1 MSNDREYTHY
11 IVVNEVVLGDASIIE
26 KLNDWVSLAF
36 VRLGI
41 GGSKLFTDYAFVENH
56 TLVPKIL
63 TSSPNLPTHVVKS
76 IHQLLPPHDARRVA
90 ASPIAPTHSL

>member
-11 IVVNEVVLGDASIIE
+11 VVVDEVILGDASIIE

-41 GGSKLFTDYAFVENH
+41 GGPTLFADYAFVENY
-56 TLVPKIL
+56 TLVPKL
-63 TSSPNLPTHVVKS
+63 PN
-76 IHQLLPPHDARRVA
+76 
-90 ASPIAPTHSL
+90 

>member
-11 IVVNEVVLGDASIIE
+11 IVVNEVILGDASIIE

-41 GGSKLFTDYAFVENH
+41 GGGPKPFTDYAFVENY
-56 TLVPKIL
+56 TLVPKI
-63 TSSPNLPTHVVKS
+63 PN
-76 IHQLLPPHDARRVA
+76 
-90 ASPIAPTHSL
+90 

>member
-11 IVVNEVVLGDASIIE
+11 IIVNEVILGDASIVE
-26 KLNDWVSLAF
+26 KLNDWVSLAS

-41 GGSKLFTDYAFVENH
+41 GGLKPFTDYAFVENH

-63 TSSPNLPTHVVKS
+63 N
-76 IHQLLPPHDARRVA
+76 
-90 ASPIAPTHSL
+90 

>member
-11 IVVNEVVLGDASIIE
+11 IVANEVILGDASIVE

-41 GGSKLFTDYAFVENH
+41 GGPQFTAFVENY
-56 TLVPKIL
+56 TLVPKI
-63 TSSPNLPTHVVKS
+63 PN
-76 IHQLLPPHDARRVA
+76 
-90 ASPIAPTHSL
+90 

>member
-11 IVVNEVVLGDASIIE
+11 IVVNEVILGDASVIE

-41 GGSKLFTDYAFVENH
+41 GGPKLFTDYAFVENQ
-56 TLVPKIL
+56 TLAPKI
-63 TSSPNLPTHVVKS
+63 TN
-76 IHQLLPPHDARRVA
+76 
-90 ASPIAPTHSL
+90 